1 MDQAQ
6 EIFKRGLVFRSLSW
20 TSLSDDRWIKRIS
33 KIPRNLKFR
42 AASFDWLYI
51 AVNWVNFGTI
61 AVEVS
66 MHSNSEQL
74 LLK

>member
-1 MDQAQ
+1 VDQAQ

-42 AASFDWLYI
+42 AASFDWLHI
-51 AVNWVNFGTI
+51 AVNFGTI